1 MTKCRG
7 AESNRPH
14 RDFQS
19 RALPTELPRHWLYS
33 MKKLNHCQPPMKYE
47 RTKKG
52 TASIKEYHFLLMKGP
67 S

>member
-1 MTKCRG
+1 
-7 AESNRPH
+7 
-14 RDFQS
+14 
-19 RALPTELPRHWLYS
+19 